1 MSFDKER
8 LVEVSWDTNVK
19 TSRPIKLE
27 ILCYD
32 KIGML
37 ASLTQCISNSGANI
51 LNVSAKQSQSGNF
64 TCNFEVNI
72 KNAAQLRELR
82 RKLEQVKGV
91 IRVERAKRA

>member
-1 MSFDKER
+1 MIII
-8 LVEVSWDTNVK
+8 VSDAEPGKNVK

-51 LNVSAKQSQSGNF
+51 LN
-64 TCNFEVNI
+64 
-72 KNAAQLRELR
+72 AAQLRELR